1 MNRQR
6 IAIVGAGTA
15 GLATATLLG
24 RQGHEVTVIERA
36 TSLGAV
42 GAGLLLQPSA
52 ISALSDMGCLEHM
65 QQYGQRIDALFGWT
79 RSGRAIMQVEYAH
92 LGEKY
97 DVFGLGVHRAALCH
111 VLDTALEAVPHERWF
126 GCEVS
131 SIEQSGKDA
140 VVAFR
145 QEAETHREAFDAV
158 LIANGSASQLR
169 PPSLVRFNREYPWG
183 AMWMIRPLTEN
194 LAALNRPHLQQKYDG
209 SAVMV
214 GALPTGCI
222 PDEDGTPMLSLFWSL
237 PVSEMPDWRA
247 GHIDLEVWKTQVT
260 TLWPELKPLIS
271 TIASPSELLPAT
283 YRDVI
288 MSRWAEGRIGVIGD
302 AAHAMSPQLGQGAN
316 MALLDAS
323 ALAKAVQHC
332 EGWYDVWDQYHRAR
346 KGSIRFYQ
354 RMSRFLTPL
363 FQSRI
368 VGAAWGRDLT
378 LPLSHRIP
386 WVRRQMAETVAG
398 RKQRWIL

>member
-1 MNRQR
+1 MKKQR
-6 IAIVGAGTA
+6 IAVVGAGTA

-24 RQGHEVTVIERA
+24 RQGHAVTVIERA
-36 TSLGAV
+36 NSLGAV

-52 ISALSDMGCLEHM
+52 ISALSEMGCLEHM

-92 LGEKY
+92 LGEKN
-97 DVFGLGVHRAALCH
+97 DVFGLGVHRSALCH
-111 VLDTALEAVPHERWF
+111 VLDTALETVPHDRWF

-131 SIEQSGKDA
+131 SIGQSDRDA

-145 QEAETHREAFDAV
+145 RDAEIHREAFDAV
-158 LIANGSASQLR
+158 VIANGSASQLR
-169 PPSLVRFNREYPWG
+169 PPALVRFDREYPWG

-222 PDEDGTPMLSLFWSL
+222 PDADGTPMLSLFWSL
-237 PVSEMPDWRA
+237 PVSEISDWRA
-247 GHIDLEVWKTQVT
+247 GRIDLALWKTQVIA
-260 TLWPELKPLIS
+260 LWPELEPLIS
-271 TIASPSELLPAT
+271 AIASPSELLPAT

-288 MSRWAEGRIGVIGD
+288 MSRWAQGRVGVIGD

-316 MALLDAS
+316 MALLDAT
-323 ALAKAVQHC
+323 ALASAVRQC
-332 EGWYDVWDQYHRAR
+332 ENWDEVWGQYYRVR
-346 KGSIRFYQ
+346 QGSIRFYQ

-363 FQSRI
+363 FQSRM
-368 VGAAWGRDLT
+368 VGAARGRDLA